1 MKKSEVFIPSAD
13 GKNQLHL
20 SLWEPDGE
28 YPRAV
33 LQIVHGMSEYVD
45 RYEDFAKYL
54 TQNGFAVIGNDHLG
68 HGQSVKSD
76 DDLGYFAEKDGDKIV
91 IEDLHSVLLF
101 AKDKWLGVPTFIL
114 GHSMGSF
121 FVRQFLTKYS
131 VEVDGAI
138 IMGTGFIPDAAA
150 KIGMSV
156 SSLICKTKGEKYR
169 SKMLEDLTLGS
180 NNKPFAP
187 NRTADDW
194 LSRDEKV
201 VDDYI
206 ADKLCGFRFTAKAY
220 NDFFKIIHS
229 LATNKNA
236 NGIAKTLPILI
247 TSGEVDPV
255 GGKTACEKLLFK
267 YESAKIVDTSLK
279 LYPNDRH
286 EILNELD
293 KQTVYSNIA
302 DWMISKL
309 E

>member
-13 GKNQLHL
+13 GKNKLHTVI
-20 SLWEPDGE
+20 WEPDKE

-33 LQIVHGMSEYVD
+33 LQIVHGMSEYVE
-45 RYEDFAKYL
+45 RYNGFASFL
-54 TQNGFAVIGNDHLG
+54 TKNGFAVIGNDHLG
-68 HGQSVKSD
+68 HGKSIKSD
-76 DDLGYFAEKDGDKIV
+76 DDLGFFASNNGDKIV
-91 IEDLHSVLLF
+91 IKDLYSVLLF
-101 AKDKWLGVPTFIL
+101 AKDKWQGVPVFIL

-121 FVRQFLTKYS
+121 FVRQFITEYS
-131 VEVDGAI
+131 EKLNGAI
-138 IMGTGFIPDAAA
+138 VMGTGFIADIAS
-150 KIGMSV
+150 KIGMTV
-156 SSLICKTKGEKYR
+156 SNIICKSKGEKYR

-187 NRTADDW
+187 NRTPDDW

-201 VDDYI
+201 VDDYV
-206 ADKLCGFRFTAKAY
+206 ADRLCGFRFTARAY

-229 LATNKNA
+229 LAINKNA
-236 NGIAKTLPILI
+236 QGIVKSLPILI

-255 GGKTACEKLLFK
+255 GGKKACEKLLFK

-293 KQTVYSNIA
+293 KETVYKDLA

-309 E
+309 

>member
-13 GKNQLHL
+13 GKNKLHTVI
-20 SLWEPDGE
+20 WEPDKE

-33 LQIVHGMSEYVD
+33 LQIVHGMSEYVE
-45 RYEDFAKYL
+45 RYNGFASFL

-68 HGQSVKSD
+68 HGKSVKSD
-76 DDLGYFAEKDGDKIV
+76 DDLGFFASNNGDKIV
-91 IEDLHSVLLF
+91 IKDLYSVLLF
-101 AKDKWLGVPTFIL
+101 AKDKWQGVPVFIL

-121 FVRQFLTKYS
+121 FVRQFITEYS
-131 VEVDGAI
+131 ENLNGAI
-138 IMGTGFIPDAAA
+138 VMGTGFIADIAS
-150 KIGMSV
+150 KMGMTV
-156 SSLICKTKGEKYR
+156 SNIICKSKGEKYR

-187 NRTADDW
+187 NRTPVDW

-201 VDDYI
+201 VDDYV
-206 ADKLCGFRFTAKAY
+206 ADRLCGFRFTARAY

-229 LATNKNA
+229 LAINNNA
-236 NGIAKTLPILI
+236 QGIVKSLPILI

-255 GGKTACEKLLFK
+255 GGKKACEKLLFK

-293 KQTVYSNIA
+293 KETVYKDLA

-309 E
+309 

>member
-13 GKNQLHL
+13 GKNKLHTVI
-20 SLWEPDGE
+20 WEPDKE

-33 LQIVHGMSEYVD
+33 LQIVHGMSEYVE
-45 RYEDFAKYL
+45 RYNGFASFL

-68 HGQSVKSD
+68 HGKSVKSD
-76 DDLGYFAEKDGDKIV
+76 DDLGFFASNNGDKIV
-91 IEDLHSVLLF
+91 IKDLYSVLLF
-101 AKDKWLGVPTFIL
+101 AKDKWQGVPVFIL

-121 FVRQFLTKYS
+121 FVRQFITEYS
-131 VEVDGAI
+131 EKLNGAI
-138 IMGTGFIPDAAA
+138 VMGTGFIADIAS
-150 KIGMSV
+150 KIGMTV
-156 SSLICKTKGEKYR
+156 SNIICKSKGKKYR

-187 NRTADDW
+187 NRTPVDW

-201 VDDYI
+201 VDDYV
-206 ADKLCGFRFTAKAY
+206 ADRLCGFRFTAKAY

-229 LATNKNA
+229 LAINKNA
-236 NGIAKTLPILI
+236 QGIVKSLPILI

-255 GGKTACEKLLFK
+255 GGKKACEKLLFK
-267 YESAKIVDTSLK
+267 YESARIVDTSLK

-293 KQTVYSNIA
+293 KETVYKDLA

-309 E
+309 

>member
-13 GKNQLHL
+13 GKNKLHTVI
-20 SLWEPDGE
+20 WEPDKE

-33 LQIVHGMSEYVD
+33 LQIVHGMSEYVE
-45 RYEDFAKYL
+45 RYNGFASFL

-68 HGQSVKSD
+68 HGKSVKSD
-76 DDLGYFAEKDGDKIV
+76 DDLGFFASNNGDKIV
-91 IEDLHSVLLF
+91 IKDLYSVLLF
-101 AKDKWLGVPTFIL
+101 AKDKWQGVPVFIL

-121 FVRQFLTKYS
+121 FVRQFITEYS
-131 VEVDGAI
+131 EKLNGAI
-138 IMGTGFIPDAAA
+138 VMGTGFIADIAS
-150 KIGMSV
+150 KIGMTV
-156 SSLICKTKGEKYR
+156 SNIICKSKGEKYR

-187 NRTADDW
+187 NRTPVDW

-201 VDDYI
+201 VDDYV
-206 ADKLCGFRFTAKAY
+206 ADRLCGFRFTARAY

-229 LATNKNA
+229 LAINKNA
-236 NGIAKTLPILI
+236 QGIVKSLPILI

-255 GGKTACEKLLFK
+255 GGKKACEKLLFK

-293 KQTVYSNIA
+293 KETVYKDLA

-309 E
+309 

>member
-13 GKNQLHL
+13 GKNKLHTVI
-20 SLWEPDGE
+20 WEPDKE

-33 LQIVHGMSEYVD
+33 LQIVHGMSEYVE
-45 RYEDFAKYL
+45 RYNGFASFL

-68 HGQSVKSD
+68 HGKSAKSD
-76 DDLGYFAEKDGDKIV
+76 DDLGFFASNNGDKIV
-91 IEDLHSVLLF
+91 IKDLYSVLLY
-101 AKDKWLGVPTFIL
+101 AKEKWQGVPVFIL

-121 FVRQFLTKYS
+121 FVRQFLTEYS
-131 VEVDGAI
+131 EKLNGAI
-138 IMGTGFIPDAAA
+138 VMGTGFIADIAS
-150 KIGMSV
+150 KIGMTV
-156 SSLICKTKGEKYR
+156 SNIICKSKGEKYR

-187 NRTADDW
+187 NRTPVDW

-201 VDDYI
+201 VDDYV
-206 ADKLCGFRFTAKAY
+206 ADRLCGFRFTARAY

-229 LATNKNA
+229 LAINKNA
-236 NGIAKTLPILI
+236 QGIVKSLPILI

-255 GGKTACEKLLFK
+255 GGKKACEKLLFK

-293 KQTVYSNIA
+293 KETVYQDLA

-309 E
+309 

>member
-13 GKNQLHL
+13 GKNKLHTVI
-20 SLWEPDGE
+20 WEPDNE

-33 LQIVHGMSEYVD
+33 LQIVHGMSEYID
-45 RYEDFAKYL
+45 RYDDFANFL

-68 HGQSVKSD
+68 HGKSVKSD
-76 DDLGYFAEKDGDKIV
+76 DDLGFFASKNGDEIV
-91 IEDLHSVLLF
+91 IKDLHSVLIY
-101 AKDKWLGVPTFIL
+101 AKEKWLGAPIFIL

-121 FVRQFLTKYS
+121 FVRQFITEYS
-131 VEVDGAI
+131 TEINGAI
-138 IMGTGFIPDAAA
+138 IMGTGFIPDIAS
-150 KIGMSV
+150 KIGMTV
-156 SSLICKTKGEKYR
+156 SSLICKSKGEKYR

-180 NNKPFAP
+180 NNKPFSP
-187 NRTADDW
+187 NRTPDDW

-206 ADKLCGFRFTAKAY
+206 ADKLCGFRFTARAY
-220 NDFFKIIHS
+220 FDFFKIIHK
-229 LATNKNA
+229 LAINKNA
-236 NGIAKTLPILI
+236 QGISKSLPILI

-255 GGKTACEKLLFK
+255 GGKDACEKLLFK
-267 YESAKIVDTSLK
+267 YESANITDTSLK

-293 KQTVYSNIA
+293 KAKVYEDLA

-309 E
+309 